1 MKKFS
6 YDEAFRMVSLFKGR
20 FRHVRKETNAL
31 KNDDS
36 TSYYERYKKLQE
48 IEENCVNEMLNISEI
63 DRNFILGLHNL
74 LKSYKEAE
82 PGRDEA
88 YYDFLSENVEGNIKD
103 LKEFMDSN
111 LLAEYD
117 HAITHPKYII
127 RMYLEN

>member
-63 DRNFILGLHNL
+63 D
-74 LKSYKEAE
+74 
-82 PGRDEA
+82 
-88 YYDFLSENVEGNIKD
+88 
-103 LKEFMDSN
+103 
-111 LLAEYD
+111 
-117 HAITHPKYII
+117 
-127 RMYLEN
+127 